1 MSIFEKDAPST
12 EIDATQS
19 ATAVT
24 TMQRKVLVIE
34 DDQDIATLVKINLRD
49 INCETDIAANG
60 IDGLYHAVNQRYDVI
75 ILDIML
81 PSMDG
86 LEVCKRIREERVTTP
101 IIMLTSKSEEI
112 DKVLGLNLGADD
124 YMTKPFSVRELTA
137 RVKARL
143 RRTSLNQEAEVVPE
157 IYTYQGLTLD
167 PVKHKVV
174 LNEKVVELTA
184 KEFDLLKLFMQQIG
198 KTFTRE
204 ELLSK
209 VWGYSYSG
217 YEHTVNSHIN
227 RLRIKIENDPAN
239 PTYILTV
246 WGVGYKF
253 NDEPVV

>member
-1 MSIFEKDAPST
+1 MITSSTASDAEQT
-12 EIDATQS
+12 VA
-19 ATAVT
+19 T

-34 DDQDIATLVKINLRD
+34 DDQDIATLIKINLRD
-49 INCETDIAANG
+49 INCEASIVADGT
-60 IDGLYHAVNQRYDVI
+60 DGLYHAVNHHYDVI

-81 PSMDG
+81 PGMDG
-86 LEVCKRIREERVTTP
+86 LEVCKCIREERVATP

-124 YMTKPFSVRELTA
+124 YMIKPFSVRELTA

-143 RRTSLNQEAEVVPE
+143 RRTSLNQEAETIPE
-157 IYTYQGLTLD
+157 VYTYQGLTLN

-174 LNEKVVELTA
+174 LNDKVVDLTA

-198 KTFTRE
+198 KTFSRE

-227 RLRIKIENDPAN
+227 RLRIKIENDPAH

-253 NDEPVV
+253 NDELVA

>member
-1 MSIFEKDAPST
+1 MKSIPTTDLDSQP
-12 EIDATQS
+12 
-19 ATAVT
+19 ATA
-24 TMQRKVLVIE
+24 MQRKVLVIE
-34 DDQDIATLVKINLRD
+34 DDRDIANLIKINLRD
-49 INCETDIAANG
+49 INCETDAVFSG
-60 IDGLYHAVNQRYDVI
+60 IDGLYHAVNHPYDVI

-81 PSMDG
+81 PGMDG
-86 LEVCKRIREERVTTP
+86 IEVCKRIREEKITTP

-124 YMTKPFSVRELTA
+124 YMTKPFSVRELMA
-137 RVKARL
+137 RVKARI
-143 RRTSLNQEAEVVPE
+143 RRASLDQEGEPASDT
-157 IYTYQGLTLD
+157 YTYSGLTLD
-167 PVKHKVV
+167 PVKHKVT
-174 LNEKVVELTA
+174 LDGKVVELTA

-227 RLRIKIENDPAN
+227 RLRLKIEKDPAH
-239 PTYILTV
+239 PAYILTV

-253 NDEPVV
+253 NDELVT

>member
-1 MSIFEKDAPST
+1 MPRE
-12 EIDATQS
+12 
-19 ATAVT
+19 TAVT
-24 TMQRKVLVIE
+24 SMPRKALVVE
-34 DDQDIATLVKINLRD
+34 DDQDIATLIKINLRD
-49 INCETDIAANG
+49 INCDTDVATNG
-60 IDGLYHAVNQRYDVI
+60 IDGLYHAVNHRYDVI

-86 LEVCKRIREERVTTP
+86 LEVCKRIREERITTP

-112 DKVLGLNLGADD
+112 DTVLGLNLGADD

-143 RRTSLNQEAEVVPE
+143 RRTSLNQEAEATPQTYV
-157 IYTYQGLTLD
+157 YQGLTLD
-167 PVKHKVV
+167 PVKHKVT
-174 LNEKVVELTA
+174 LNGKVVELTA

-198 KTFTRE
+198 KTYTRE

-209 VWGYSYSG
+209 VWGYAYSG

-227 RLRIKIENDPAN
+227 RLRLKIETDPAN
-239 PTYILTV
+239 PAYILTV

-253 NDEPVV
+253 NDEPSA

>member
-1 MSIFEKDAPST
+1 METILTSDTYLNDSDAMPP
-12 EIDATQS
+12 
-19 ATAVT
+19 
-24 TMQRKVLVIE
+24 KVLVIE
-34 DDQDIATLVKINLRD
+34 DDQDIANLVKINLRD
-49 INCETDIAANG
+49 INCEADIATNG
-60 IDGLYHAVNQRYDVI
+60 IDGLYHATNHHYDVI

-86 LEVCKRIREERVTTP
+86 MEVCQRIREERVTTP

-124 YMTKPFSVRELTA
+124 YMTKPFSVRELMA
-137 RVKARL
+137 RIKARL
-143 RRTSLNQEAEVVPE
+143 RRASLSQDNQPPPPE
-157 IYTYQGLTLD
+157 TYTYHGLTLD
-167 PVKHKVV
+167 SVKHKVI
-174 LNEKVVELTA
+174 LHDKVIELTA
-184 KEFDLLKLFMQQIG
+184 KEFDLLKLFMQQVG

-227 RLRIKIENDPAN
+227 RLRLKIEQDPAN
-239 PTYILTV
+239 PNYILTV

-253 NDEPVV
+253 NDELAS

>member
-1 MSIFEKDAPST
+1 MEILPIELNST
-12 EIDATQS
+12 ATD
-19 ATAVT
+19 
-24 TMQRKVLVIE
+24 TMPAKILVVE
-34 DDQDIATLVKINLRD
+34 DDRDIANLIKINLRD
-49 INCETDIAANG
+49 INCEAEMVFDG
-60 IDGLYHAVNQRYDVI
+60 VDGLSYAVNRRYDMI

-81 PSMDG
+81 PGMDG
-86 LEVCKRIREERVTTP
+86 LEVCRRIREEKVMTP

-124 YMTKPFSVRELTA
+124 YMTKPFSVRELVA

-143 RRTSLNQEAEVVPE
+143 RRDALSQDPDRSADD
-157 IYTYQGLTLD
+157 IHSYHGLTLD
-167 PVKHKVV
+167 PVKHKVT
-174 LNEKVVELTA
+174 LNGRIIELTA
-184 KEFDLLKLFMQQIG
+184 KEFDLLKLFMQQVG

-204 ELLSK
+204 ELLST

-227 RLRIKIENDPAN
+227 RLRLKIEQDPAH

-253 NDEPVV
+253 NDELASQNI

>member
-1 MSIFEKDAPST
+1 MPHETVVTST
-12 EIDATQS
+12 P
-19 ATAVT
+19 
-24 TMQRKVLVIE
+24 RKALVVE
-34 DDQDIATLVKINLRD
+34 DDQDIATLIKINLRD
-49 INCETDIAANG
+49 INCATDIATNG
-60 IDGLYHAVNQRYDVI
+60 IDGLYHAVNHRYDVI

-86 LEVCKRIREERVTTP
+86 LEVCRRIREERITTP

-112 DKVLGLNLGADD
+112 DTVLGLNLGADD

-143 RRTSLNQEAEVVPE
+143 RRTSLNQKAEAPSE
-157 IYTYQGLTLD
+157 TYVYRGLTLD
-167 PVKHKVV
+167 PVKHKVT
-174 LNEKVVELTA
+174 LDGKVVELTA

-198 KTFTRE
+198 KTYTRE

-209 VWGYSYSG
+209 VWGYAYSG

-227 RLRIKIENDPAN
+227 RLRLKIEKNPAN

-253 NDEPVV
+253 NDEPVA

>member
-1 MSIFEKDAPST
+1 MKILPTDLITST
-12 EIDATQS
+12 AD
-19 ATAVT
+19 
-24 TMQRKVLVIE
+24 TMPAKALVIE
-34 DDQDIATLVKINLRD
+34 DDQDIANLIKINLRD
-49 INCETDIAANG
+49 IHCEADMAFNG
-60 IDGLYHAVNQRYDVI
+60 IDGLYHAVNHDYDVI

-86 LEVCKRIREERVTTP
+86 LEVCRRIREEKVMTP

-124 YMTKPFSVRELTA
+124 YMTKPFSVRELVA

-143 RRTSLNQEAEVVPE
+143 RRAALETDRPTDGVHS
-157 IYTYQGLTLD
+157 YHGLTLD
-167 PVKHKVV
+167 AVKHKVTLDDRV
-174 LNEKVVELTA
+174 IELTA
-184 KEFDLLKLFMQQIG
+184 KEFDLLKLFMQQVG

-204 ELLSK
+204 ELLST

-227 RLRIKIENDPAN
+227 RLRLKIEQDPAH

-253 NDEPVV
+253 NDELAS

>member
-1 MSIFEKDAPST
+1 METDTINT
-12 EIDATQS
+12 HL
-19 ATAVT
+19 T
-24 TMQRKVLVIE
+24 TTDTMPPKVLVIE
-34 DDQDIATLVKINLRD
+34 DDQDIANLVKINLRD
-49 INCETDIAANG
+49 INCEADTVFNG
-60 IDGLYHAVNQRYDVI
+60 IDGLYHAVNHHYDVI

-86 LEVCKRIREERVTTP
+86 MEVCQRIREEKVTTP

-124 YMTKPFSVRELTA
+124 YMTKPFSVRELMA
-137 RVKARL
+137 RIKARL
-143 RRTSLNQEAEVVPE
+143 RRASLNQETDVLPPVET
-157 IYTYQGLTLD
+157 YTYHGLTLD
-167 PVKHKVV
+167 PVKHKVT
-174 LNEKVVELTA
+174 LADQVVELTA

-227 RLRIKIENDPAN
+227 RLRLKIEQDPAR

-253 NDEPVV
+253 NDELAT